1 MIRQEEL
8 PIVAIPSMNDTHL
21 EDIILINKLSSAAQS
36 KDADSASTIFAEL
49 IEHTI
54 THFSGEEEMMRE
66 KNFPPYSIHKAE
78 HDRVLKELKAVG
90 QRFNEEKDFELI
102 KAYVDGALAPWL
114 IQHVETLDTVT
125 AMFLKNGTMP
135 S

>member
-21 EDIILINKLSSAAQS
+21 EDIILINKLSSAAES
-36 KDADSASTIFAEL
+36 KDANSASAIFSEL

-54 THFSGEEEMMRE
+54 VHFSGEEEMMQE
-66 KNFPPYSIHKAE
+66 KKFPAYQIHKAE